1 MQTIFP
7 NAFGTAA
14 MDSYMESQESYQS
27 LFEDKAKY
35 DAIMNALA
43 GVIYREMREPV
54 KKKQSIRCPERI
66 KMKELNLKE
75 KIQNLISEH
84 QKNGCPEGEFGYRD
98 LTPESDT
105 KNSEEYIRALH
116 WAIKNKEVKNI
127 ALSGPYGSGKSSV
140 IKTYLEKYPK
150 TKYLSISLAAF
161 STPTKS
167 VNGEDDKTSSLAD
180 DWTLDDVDE
189 NVIEEGILKQL
200 FYRVDVGKIPQ
211 SRYRKIKKLSY
222 WKMFFSLLMLTVVAS
237 VVYFEIN
244 PNVLE
249 DFKNTVINNGAFFH
263 LNQWSSYA
271 VFIVTIFVVLLL
283 ITTVLKYVMSNFR
296 IANINLGDKA
306 SISKKEEKE
315 SIFDKSL
322 DEIVYFFESTTY
334 DTVFIEDLDRFDQP
348 NIFIKLRELNTVIN
362 NYDNIKRKVVFI
374 YAIKDDMFKDE
385 ERTKFFDFI
394 VPVIPYINA
403 TNSGE
408 ILRGLLKFEKGADGV
423 YKSKNY
429 DISDRYIWKISPFV
443 QDMRVLTNICNEFLV
458 YKRTL
463 KTTKLKDEEMFS
475 MITFKNLYPKEFAEL
490 QAERGIV
497 KQAFQEKEKFVIN
510 EKQKLEEQIVPKRE
524 ILENVHSDILFSLQE
539 IKHAF
544 LGFLSYD
551 NGTYYPLKNLQIN
564 NRSQYSYGEILKE
577 DFDLTKFDNIN
588 QLIIGY
594 DVSNGY
600 YEQSHTVSNVKQKM
614 ASEGSKYLKRMNDLK
629 FSEKSKKQELISE
642 IQNLEEKIAKIDGY
656 SLKELIDEFG
666 EDFLP
671 EGISKY
677 GILKFLLINGYI
689 NEGYVD
695 YINYF
700 HPNSITKDENDYL
713 RSIRMRNKA
722 KNFAFEIKNLQQV
735 SDRIYDAEYRQTET
749 LNYILTDFML
759 IQCSE
764 KTNKKYYFDGFELD
778 KGMEHYQFTKEYIE
792 RDQNVNDFV
801 SELCK
806 YYRHM
811 WKNIAEDVSLLD
823 ETKYKYLSLILNN
836 ATMDQIVILD
846 EVEHSDCI
854 KNFIVEDEKS
864 LAYLNGVSADVLI
877 ELISRQSIIFREIN
891 NVGADAKVLNYI
903 YQNDMYELNNSMI
916 SSVIKFYHPNLA
928 DGIGNAHYT
937 TILNADVNVLNNRI
951 WNDFEDYINRF
962 VLGIDENVSEDI
974 NAVEDIIERLAN
986 TNIELAIAVLDKE
999 KVSWDDLDECCENNV
1014 EKDKKKEIWNYLLDN
1029 RRISYT
1035 WKNFESYYNEFG
1047 ITIELSGWFNQNCG
1061 DIVKSEKTDKINNEC
1076 IKNIIINSEITV
1088 QTAEQVADN
1097 YKCDEEIE
1105 FDVSKLPEDKIN
1117 LLIRKHYIRYS
1128 VSKTEKIRN
1137 HARDSFGAYCKEY
1150 IDDFVND
1157 LPSISLTESEIVML
1171 LNDTTIDKKYKPEI
1185 LKKISASSMTEKL
1198 AKTIANNQFN
1208 ADKVYVEC
1216 AWKILDNAGR
1226 HMLLVHHLQV
1236 YSIAEISRLL
1246 TELGGEWSKLS
1257 DNKSRHKEENSIDVN
1272 GHNEKL
1278 LSQLQRKGFITSHP
1292 VKKVREKSFFE
1303 VWVKQQ

>member
-1 MQTIFP
+1 MI
-7 NAFGTAA
+7 NWN
-14 MDSYMESQESYQS
+14 
-27 LFEDKAKY
+27 L
-35 DAIMNALA
+35 
-43 GVIYREMREPV
+43 
-54 KKKQSIRCPERI
+54 
-66 KMKELNLKE
+66 MK
-75 KIQNLISEH
+75 KIQNLISG
-84 QKNGCPEGEFGYRD
+84 QKKGDGLDGESGYRD

-116 WAIKNKEVKNI
+116 WAIKNKDVKNI

-140 IKTYLEKYPK
+140 IKTYLKKYPK

-167 VNGEDDKTSSLAD
+167 VNGEDDKTTLLAD

-222 WKMFFSLLMLTVVAS
+222 WKMFFTILMLTVVAS
-237 VVYFEIN
+237 AVYLEIN

-263 LNQWSSYA
+263 LNQWLSYA
-271 VFIVTIFVVLLL
+271 VFTVTIFGVLLL

-334 DTVFIEDLDRFDQP
+334 DTVFIEDLDRFNQP

-408 ILRGLLKFEKGADGV
+408 ILRGFLKFEKGEDGV

-497 KQAFQEKEKFVIN
+497 KQVFQEKEKFVIN
-510 EKQKLEEQIVPKRE
+510 EKKKLEEQIVPKRE
-524 ILENVHSDILFSLQE
+524 ILENVHNDILFSLQE

-551 NGTYYPLKNLQIN
+551 NGTYYSLKNLQIN
-564 NRSQYSYGEILKE
+564 NNSQYSYEEILKE
-577 DFDLTKFDNIN
+577 DFDLTKLQNIS
-588 QLIIGY
+588 QLIIVY
-594 DVSNGY
+594 DKYNEY
-600 YEQSHTVSNVKQKM
+600 YERTHTVSDIAKKM
-614 ASEGSKYLKRMNDLK
+614 ESQGNQYLKRMNDLQ
-629 FSEKSKKQELISE
+629 FSEKSKKQKLISE

-656 SLKELIDEFG
+656 SLKELIAEFG

-671 EGISKY
+671 VGISKY
-677 GILKFLLINGYI
+677 GILKFLLIN
-689 NEGYVD
+689 GYVD

-811 WKNIAEDVSLLD
+811 WKNIAEDVSLLE

-916 SSVIKFYHPNLA
+916 SSVIKFYHPDLA
-928 DGIGNAHYT
+928 DVLGNAHYT
-937 TILNADVNVLNNRI
+937 TILNADVNFLNNRI
-951 WNDFEDYINRF
+951 WNDFEDYINHF
-962 VLGIDENVSEDI
+962 VLGREENVSEDI

-986 TNIELAIAVLDKE
+986 TNIELAISVLDKE
-999 KVSWDDLDECCENNV
+999 KVSWDELDECCKNNV
-1014 EKDKKKEIWNYLLDN
+1014 EKDKKKEIWNYLFDN
-1029 RRISYT
+1029 RRISCT
-1035 WKNFESYYNEFG
+1035 WKNFESYYIEFG
-1047 ITIELSGWFNQNCG
+1047 ITIELSDWFNENCS
-1061 DIVKSEKTDKINNEC
+1061 DVVKSEKTDKIDNEC
-1076 IKNIIINSEITV
+1076 IKNIIINPEITV
-1088 QTAEQVADN
+1088 QAVEQIVDN
-1097 YKCDEEIE
+1097 YNCDEEIE
-1105 FDVSKLPEDKIN
+1105 FNVSKLPEDKIYV
-1117 LLIRKHYIRYS
+1117 LIRKHYIRYS
-1128 VSKTEKIRN
+1128 LSNTEKIKSN
-1137 HARDSFGAYCKEY
+1137 AIDGFGIYCREY
-1150 IDDFVND
+1150 IDQFIND
-1157 LPSISLTESEIVML
+1157 LPSVSLNESEVVML
-1171 LNDTTIDKKYKPEI
+1171 LNDTTIDKHFKPEI
-1185 LKKISASSMTEKL
+1185 LKKISAGIMTKKL
-1198 AKTIANNQFN
+1198 AQTIASNQFDV
-1208 ADKVYVEC
+1208 DKVYVER
-1216 AWKILDNAGR
+1216 AWKFLDNTER
-1226 HMLLVHHLQV
+1226 HMLLVYHLQV
-1236 YSIAEISRLL
+1236 YSVAEISRLL
-1246 TELGGEWSKLS
+1246 MELGGEWSKLS
-1257 DNKSRHKEENSIDVN
+1257 DNKSRHKEEISIDVN
-1272 GHNEKL
+1272 GHNERL
-1278 LSQLQRKGFITSHP
+1278 LLQLQKKGFITSYQEKNDR
-1292 VKKVREKSFFE
+1292 KKRCFE

>member
-1 MQTIFP
+1 
-7 NAFGTAA
+7 
-14 MDSYMESQESYQS
+14 
-27 LFEDKAKY
+27 
-35 DAIMNALA
+35 
-43 GVIYREMREPV
+43 
-54 KKKQSIRCPERI
+54 
-66 KMKELNLKE
+66 MKELNLKE
-75 KIQNLISEH
+75 KIQNLISGH

-222 WKMFFSLLMLTVVAS
+222 WKIFFSLLLLTVVALA
-237 VVYFEIN
+237 VYLEIN
-244 PNVLE
+244 PNVFE
-249 DFKNTVINNGAFFH
+249 VFKNTVINNGEIFH

-271 VFIVTIFVVLLL
+271 VFTVTIFGLLLL
-283 ITTVLKYVMSNFR
+283 ITTVIKYVMSNFR

-334 DTVFIEDLDRFDQP
+334 DTVFIEDLDRFNQP

-539 IKHAF
+539 IKYAF

-577 DFDLTKFDNIN
+577 DFDLTKFDDIN

-1171 LNDTTIDKKYKPEI
+1171 LNDTTIDKKYKPGI

-1257 DNKSRHKEENSIDVN
+1257 DNKSRHKEEISIDVN

-1292 VKKVREKSFFE
+1292 VKKVRENSFFE

>member
-1 MQTIFP
+1 MI
-7 NAFGTAA
+7 NW
-14 MDSYMESQESYQS
+14 
-27 LFEDKAKY
+27 
-35 DAIMNALA
+35 
-43 GVIYREMREPV
+43 
-54 KKKQSIRCPERI
+54 
-66 KMKELNLKE
+66 NLRK
-75 KIQNLISEH
+75 KIQNLISR
-84 QKNGCPEGEFGYRD
+84 QKKGDGLDGESGYRD

-116 WAIKNKEVKNI
+116 WAIKNKDVKNI
-127 ALSGPYGSGKSSV
+127 ALSSPYGSGKSSV
-140 IKTYLEKYPK
+140 IKTYLKKYPK

-167 VNGEDDKTSSLAD
+167 VNGEDDKTTLLAD

-222 WKMFFSLLMLTVVAS
+222 WKMFFTLLMLTVVAS
-237 VVYFEIN
+237 AVYLEIN

-263 LNQWSSYA
+263 LSQWSSYA
-271 VFIVTIFVVLLL
+271 VFTVTIFGVLLL

-334 DTVFIEDLDRFDQP
+334 DTVFIEDLDRFNQP

-408 ILRGLLKFEKGADGV
+408 ILRGLLKFEKGEDGV

-497 KQAFQEKEKFVIN
+497 KQTFQEKEKFVIN
-510 EKQKLEEQIVPKRE
+510 EKRKLEKQIVAKRE

-594 DVSNGY
+594 DVSNGCY

-749 LNYILTDFML
+749 LNYLLTDFML
-759 IQCSE
+759 IQCSD

-778 KGMEHYQFTKEYIE
+778 KGMNHYQFAKEYIN
-792 RDQNVNDFV
+792 RGQNVNDFI

-823 ETKYKYLSLILNN
+823 ETKYNYLSLILNN
-836 ATMDQIVILD
+836 TTMNQIVVLD
-846 EVEHSDCI
+846 EVDRSKCI

-864 LAYLNGVSADVLI
+864 LACLNGVSSDVLI
-877 ELISRQSIIFREIN
+877 ELISRQSIVFRKIS
-891 NVGADAKVLNYI
+891 NVGANAEVLNYI

-916 SSVIKFYHPNLA
+916 SSMIKFYHPDLA
-928 DGIGNAHYT
+928 DGLGNAHYT
-937 TILNADVNVLNNRI
+937 TILNADINVLNNRI
-951 WNDFEDYINRF
+951 WNDFEAYINHF
-962 VLGIDENVSEDI
+962 VLGIDENVSENI

-986 TNIELAIAVLDKE
+986 ANIELAISVLDKE
-999 KVSWDDLDECCENNV
+999 KVSWDELDECCKNNV
-1014 EKDKKKEIWNYLLDN
+1014 EKDKKKEIWNYLFDN
-1029 RRISYT
+1029 RRISST
-1035 WKNFESYYNEFG
+1035 WKNFEYYYIEFG
-1047 ITIELSGWFNQNCG
+1047 ITIELLGWFNENCS
-1061 DIVKSEKTDKINNEC
+1061 DIVKSEKTDKIDNEC
-1076 IKNIIINSEITV
+1076 IKNIIINPEIKV
-1088 QTAEQVADN
+1088 QAVEQIVDN
-1097 YKCDEEIE
+1097 YNCDEEIE
-1105 FDVSKLPEDKIN
+1105 FDVPKLPKDKID
-1117 LLIRKHYIRYS
+1117 LLVRKHYIRYS
-1128 VSKTEKIRN
+1128 LSNTEKFKNNAI
-1137 HARDSFGAYCKEY
+1137 DSFCVYCREY
-1150 IDDFVND
+1150 IDKFVND
-1157 LPSISLTESEIVML
+1157 LPSVSLNESEVVML
-1171 LNDTTIDKKYKPEI
+1171 LNDTTIDKHFKPEI
-1185 LKKISASSMTEKL
+1185 LKKISAGIMTKKL
-1198 AKTIANNQFN
+1198 AQTIASNQFDV
-1208 ADKVYVEC
+1208 DKVYVES
-1216 AWKILDNAGR
+1216 AWKFLDNTER
-1226 HMLLVHHLQV
+1226 HMLLVYYLQV
-1236 YSIAEISRLL
+1236 YSVAEISRLL

-1257 DNKSRHKEENSIDVN
+1257 DNKSRHKEEISIDVN
-1272 GHNEKL
+1272 GHNERL
-1278 LSQLQRKGFITSHP
+1278 LLQLQKKGFITSYQEKNDR
-1292 VKKVREKSFFE
+1292 KKRCFE

>member
-1 MQTIFP
+1 
-7 NAFGTAA
+7 
-14 MDSYMESQESYQS
+14 
-27 LFEDKAKY
+27 
-35 DAIMNALA
+35 
-43 GVIYREMREPV
+43 
-54 KKKQSIRCPERI
+54 
-66 KMKELNLKE
+66 MKELNLKE
-75 KIQNLISEH
+75 KIQNLISGQ
-84 QKNGCPEGEFGYRD
+84 QKNGCPEGKFGYRD

-127 ALSGPYGSGKSSV
+127 ALSGPYGAGKSSV

-161 STPTKS
+161 STPMKS
-167 VNGEDDKTSSLAD
+167 VNGEGEDDKSSSLAN

-222 WKMFFSLLMLTVVAS
+222 WKMFFTLLMLTVVAS
-237 VVYFEIN
+237 AVYLEIN

-271 VFIVTIFVVLLL
+271 VFTVTIFGLLLL

-334 DTVFIEDLDRFDQP
+334 DTVFIEDLDRFNQP

-408 ILRGLLKFEKGADGV
+408 ILRGLLKFEKGEDGT
-423 YKSKNY
+423 YKSMNY

-497 KQAFQEKEKFVIN
+497 KQAFQEKGTYVNAEK
-510 EKQKLEEQIVPKRE
+510 EKLEELIVPKRK
-524 ILENVHSDILFSLQE
+524 ILENVHNDILFGLRE

-551 NGTYYPLKNLQIN
+551 NGTYYPIKNLQIN
-564 NRSQYSYGEILKE
+564 NGSKYSYGEILKG
-577 DFDLTKFDNIN
+577 DFDLTKFENIN

-594 DVSNGY
+594 YESNGY
-600 YEQSHTVSNVKQKM
+600 YEQSHTVSNIKQKM
-614 ASEGSKYLKRMNDLK
+614 ASEGSKYLKRMNDLQ
-629 FSEKSKKQELISE
+629 FSEGPKKQELILE
-642 IQNLEEKIAKIDGY
+642 IQNLEVTIAKIDGY
-656 SLKELIDEFG
+656 SLKELIAEFG

-671 EGISKY
+671 EGISEY
-677 GILKFLLINGYI
+677 GFLKFLLINGYI
-689 NEGYVD
+689 NESYAD

-713 RSIRMRNKA
+713 RSIRMRNRA

-778 KGMEHYQFTKEYIE
+778 KGVEHYQFTKEYIE
-792 RDQNVNDFV
+792 RGQNVNEFV

-811 WKNIAEDVSLLD
+811 WKNIAQDVSLLD

-836 ATMDQIVILD
+836 ATMDQIVIMD
-846 EVEHSDCI
+846 EVDRSNCI

-864 LAYLNGVSADVLI
+864 LACLNGVSADVLI
-877 ELISRQSIIFREIN
+877 EVISRQAIVFRKIN

-903 YQNDMYELNNSMI
+903 YQNDMYELNNSMV
-916 SSVIKFYHPNLA
+916 SSVINFYHSDLA
-928 DGIGNAHYT
+928 DGLKNAHYT
-937 TILNADVNVLNNRI
+937 TILNAEINVLNKRI
-951 WNDFEDYINRF
+951 WDNFEDYINHF
-962 VLGIDENVSEDI
+962 VLGIDENNSEEI
-974 NAVEDIIERLAN
+974 SAVEDIIERLAN
-986 TNIELAIAVLDKE
+986 TNIELVIAVLDKE
-999 KVSWDDLDECCENNV
+999 KVNWDNLDECCENNV
-1014 EKDKKKEIWNYLLDN
+1014 EKEKRKEIWNYLLEN
-1029 RRISYT
+1029 SRISST

-1047 ITIELSGWFNQNCG
+1047 ITTELSVWVNENCS
-1061 DIVKSEKTDKINNEC
+1061 DIVKSEKTDKIDNDC
-1076 IKNIIINSEITV
+1076 IKNIITNSEITV
-1088 QTAEQVADN
+1088 QTVEQIADN

-1105 FDVSKLPEDKIN
+1105 FDVSKLPVDKIN
-1117 LLIRKHYIRYS
+1117 LLIRKHYIRYT
-1128 VSKTEKIRN
+1128 VSKIEKIRSL
-1137 HARDSFGAYCKEY
+1137 AKDSFGVYCKEY

-1157 LPSISLTESEIVML
+1157 LPSIPLNEREIVML
-1171 LNDTTIDKKYKPEI
+1171 LNDTTIDKKYKRGI
-1185 LKKISASSMTEKL
+1185 LEKISASSMTENL

-1208 ADKVYVEC
+1208 VDKAYVEY
-1216 AWKILDNAGR
+1216 AWKNLDNAGR
-1226 HMLLVHHLQV
+1226 HMLLVNHLQV

-1246 TELGGEWSKLS
+1246 TDLGGEWSKLS
-1257 DNKSRHKEENSIDVN
+1257 DNKSRHKEEISIDVN

-1278 LSQLQRKGFITSHP
+1278 LSQLQRKGFITSYP
-1292 VKKVREKSFFE
+1292 EKKDREKSFFE

>member
-1 MQTIFP
+1 M
-7 NAFGTAA
+7 
-14 MDSYMESQESYQS
+14 
-27 LFEDKAKY
+27 
-35 DAIMNALA
+35 
-43 GVIYREMREPV
+43 
-54 KKKQSIRCPERI
+54 
-66 KMKELNLKE
+66 NLKE

-334 DTVFIEDLDRFDQP
+334 DTVFIEDLDRFNQP

-1257 DNKSRHKEENSIDVN
+1257 DNKSRHKEEISIDVN

>member
-1 MQTIFP
+1 
-7 NAFGTAA
+7 
-14 MDSYMESQESYQS
+14 
-27 LFEDKAKY
+27 
-35 DAIMNALA
+35 
-43 GVIYREMREPV
+43 
-54 KKKQSIRCPERI
+54 
-66 KMKELNLKE
+66 MKELNLKE

-167 VNGEDDKTSSLAD
+167 VNGEDNKTSSLAD

-334 DTVFIEDLDRFDQP
+334 DTVFIEDLDRFNQP

-1257 DNKSRHKEENSIDVN
+1257 DNKSRHKEEISIDVN

>member
-1 MQTIFP
+1 
-7 NAFGTAA
+7 
-14 MDSYMESQESYQS
+14 
-27 LFEDKAKY
+27 
-35 DAIMNALA
+35 
-43 GVIYREMREPV
+43 
-54 KKKQSIRCPERI
+54 
-66 KMKELNLKE
+66 MKELNLKE
-75 KIQNLISEH
+75 KIQNLISGH

-167 VNGEDDKTSSLAD
+167 VNGEDDKTYSLAD

-334 DTVFIEDLDRFDQP
+334 DTVFIEDLDRFNQP

-629 FSEKSKKQELISE
+629 FSEKSKKQALISE

-722 KNFAFEIKNLQQV
+722 KNYAFEIKNLQQV

-792 RDQNVNDFV
+792 RDQNVNEFV

-928 DGIGNAHYT
+928 DRIGNAHYT

-1171 LNDTTIDKKYKPEI
+1171 LNDTTIDKKYKPGI

-1257 DNKSRHKEENSIDVN
+1257 DNKSRHKEEISIDVN

>member
-334 DTVFIEDLDRFDQP
+334 DTVFIEDLDRFNQP

-1257 DNKSRHKEENSIDVN
+1257 DNKSRHKEEISIDVN

>member
-1 MQTIFP
+1 
-7 NAFGTAA
+7 
-14 MDSYMESQESYQS
+14 
-27 LFEDKAKY
+27 
-35 DAIMNALA
+35 
-43 GVIYREMREPV
+43 
-54 KKKQSIRCPERI
+54 
-66 KMKELNLKE
+66 
-75 KIQNLISEH
+75 
-84 QKNGCPEGEFGYRD
+84 
-98 LTPESDT
+98 
-105 KNSEEYIRALH
+105 
-116 WAIKNKEVKNI
+116 
-127 ALSGPYGSGKSSV
+127 
-140 IKTYLEKYPK
+140 
-150 TKYLSISLAAF
+150 
-161 STPTKS
+161 
-167 VNGEDDKTSSLAD
+167 
-180 DWTLDDVDE
+180 
-189 NVIEEGILKQL
+189 
-200 FYRVDVGKIPQ
+200 
-211 SRYRKIKKLSY
+211 
-222 WKMFFSLLMLTVVAS
+222 
-237 VVYFEIN
+237 
-244 PNVLE
+244 
-249 DFKNTVINNGAFFH
+249 
-263 LNQWSSYA
+263 
-271 VFIVTIFVVLLL
+271 
-283 ITTVLKYVMSNFR
+283 
-296 IANINLGDKA
+296 
-306 SISKKEEKE
+306 
-315 SIFDKSL
+315 
-322 DEIVYFFESTTY
+322 
-334 DTVFIEDLDRFDQP
+334 
-348 NIFIKLRELNTVIN
+348 
-362 NYDNIKRKVVFI
+362 
-374 YAIKDDMFKDE
+374 
-385 ERTKFFDFI
+385 
-394 VPVIPYINA
+394 
-403 TNSGE
+403 
-408 ILRGLLKFEKGADGV
+408 
-423 YKSKNY
+423 
-429 DISDRYIWKISPFV
+429 
-443 QDMRVLTNICNEFLV
+443 
-458 YKRTL
+458 
-463 KTTKLKDEEMFS
+463 
-475 MITFKNLYPKEFAEL
+475 
-490 QAERGIV
+490 
-497 KQAFQEKEKFVIN
+497 
-510 EKQKLEEQIVPKRE
+510 
-524 ILENVHSDILFSLQE
+524 
-539 IKHAF
+539 
-544 LGFLSYD
+544 
-551 NGTYYPLKNLQIN
+551 
-564 NRSQYSYGEILKE
+564 
-577 DFDLTKFDNIN
+577 
-588 QLIIGY
+588 
-594 DVSNGY
+594 
-600 YEQSHTVSNVKQKM
+600 M

-1171 LNDTTIDKKYKPEI
+1171 LNDTTINKKYKPGI

-1257 DNKSRHKEENSIDVN
+1257 DNKSRHKEEISIDVN
-1272 GHNEKL
+1272 GHNKKL

-1292 VKKVREKSFFE
+1292 VKKVRENSFFE

>member
-1 MQTIFP
+1 
-7 NAFGTAA
+7 
-14 MDSYMESQESYQS
+14 
-27 LFEDKAKY
+27 
-35 DAIMNALA
+35 
-43 GVIYREMREPV
+43 
-54 KKKQSIRCPERI
+54 
-66 KMKELNLKE
+66 MKELNLKE
-75 KIQNLISEH
+75 KIQNLISGH

-222 WKMFFSLLMLTVVAS
+222 WKIFFSLLLLTVVALA
-237 VVYFEIN
+237 VYLEIN
-244 PNVLE
+244 PNVFE
-249 DFKNTVINNGAFFH
+249 VFKNTVINNGEIFH
-263 LNQWSSYA
+263 LNHWSSYA
-271 VFIVTIFVVLLL
+271 VFTVTIFGLLLL
-283 ITTVLKYVMSNFR
+283 ITTVIKYVMSNFR

-334 DTVFIEDLDRFDQP
+334 DTVFIEDLDRFNQP

-577 DFDLTKFDNIN
+577 DFDLTKFDDIN

-629 FSEKSKKQELISE
+629 FSEKSKKQAFYDIFYCIYVLRNILI
-642 IQNLEEKIAKIDGY
+642 Y
-656 SLKELIDEFG
+656 SQYKT
-666 EDFLP
+666 
-671 EGISKY
+671 
-677 GILKFLLINGYI
+677 IN
-689 NEGYVD
+689 
-695 YINYF
+695 
-700 HPNSITKDENDYL
+700 
-713 RSIRMRNKA
+713 
-722 KNFAFEIKNLQQV
+722 
-735 SDRIYDAEYRQTET
+735 
-749 LNYILTDFML
+749 
-759 IQCSE
+759 
-764 KTNKKYYFDGFELD
+764 
-778 KGMEHYQFTKEYIE
+778 
-792 RDQNVNDFV
+792 
-801 SELCK
+801 
-806 YYRHM
+806 
-811 WKNIAEDVSLLD
+811 
-823 ETKYKYLSLILNN
+823 
-836 ATMDQIVILD
+836 
-846 EVEHSDCI
+846 
-854 KNFIVEDEKS
+854 
-864 LAYLNGVSADVLI
+864 
-877 ELISRQSIIFREIN
+877 IIFKI
-891 NVGADAKVLNYI
+891 I
-903 YQNDMYELNNSMI
+903 
-916 SSVIKFYHPNLA
+916 PNP
-928 DGIGNAHYT
+928 
-937 TILNADVNVLNNRI
+937 
-951 WNDFEDYINRF
+951 
-962 VLGIDENVSEDI
+962 
-974 NAVEDIIERLAN
+974 II
-986 TNIELAIAVLDKE
+986 
-999 KVSWDDLDECCENNV
+999 
-1014 EKDKKKEIWNYLLDN
+1014 
-1029 RRISYT
+1029 
-1035 WKNFESYYNEFG
+1035 
-1047 ITIELSGWFNQNCG
+1047 
-1061 DIVKSEKTDKINNEC
+1061 
-1076 IKNIIINSEITV
+1076 
-1088 QTAEQVADN
+1088 
-1097 YKCDEEIE
+1097 
-1105 FDVSKLPEDKIN
+1105 
-1117 LLIRKHYIRYS
+1117 
-1128 VSKTEKIRN
+1128 
-1137 HARDSFGAYCKEY
+1137 
-1150 IDDFVND
+1150 
-1157 LPSISLTESEIVML
+1157 
-1171 LNDTTIDKKYKPEI
+1171 
-1185 LKKISASSMTEKL
+1185 
-1198 AKTIANNQFN
+1198 
-1208 ADKVYVEC
+1208 
-1216 AWKILDNAGR
+1216 
-1226 HMLLVHHLQV
+1226 
-1236 YSIAEISRLL
+1236 
-1246 TELGGEWSKLS
+1246 
-1257 DNKSRHKEENSIDVN
+1257 
-1272 GHNEKL
+1272 
-1278 LSQLQRKGFITSHP
+1278 
-1292 VKKVREKSFFE
+1292 
-1303 VWVKQQ
+1303 

>member
-43 GVIYREMREPV
+43 GVIYREMRELV

-334 DTVFIEDLDRFDQP
+334 DTVFIEDLDRFNQP

-1257 DNKSRHKEENSIDVN
+1257 DNKSRHKEEISIDVN

>member
-1 MQTIFP
+1 
-7 NAFGTAA
+7 
-14 MDSYMESQESYQS
+14 
-27 LFEDKAKY
+27 
-35 DAIMNALA
+35 
-43 GVIYREMREPV
+43 
-54 KKKQSIRCPERI
+54 
-66 KMKELNLKE
+66 MKELNLKE
-75 KIQNLISEH
+75 KIQNLISGH

-116 WAIKNKEVKNI
+116 WAIKNKDVKNI

-140 IKTYLEKYPK
+140 IKTYLKKYPK

-167 VNGEDDKTSSLAD
+167 VNGEDDKTTLLAD

-200 FYRVDVGKIPQ
+200 FYRVDVEKIPQ

-222 WKMFFSLLMLTVVAS
+222 WKMFFTLLMLTVVAS
-237 VVYFEIN
+237 AVYLEIN

-263 LNQWSSYA
+263 LNQWASYA
-271 VFIVTIFVVLLL
+271 VFTVTIFGVLLL

-334 DTVFIEDLDRFDQP
+334 DTVFIEDLDRFNQP

-394 VPVIPYINA
+394 VPVIPYISA

-408 ILRGLLKFEKGADGV
+408 ILRGLLKFEKGEDGV

-497 KQAFQEKEKFVIN
+497 KQVFQEKEKFVIN
-510 EKQKLEEQIVPKRE
+510 EKKKLEEQIVPKRE
-524 ILENVHSDILFSLQE
+524 ILENVHNDILFSLQE

-551 NGTYYPLKNLQIN
+551 NGTYYSLKNLQIN
-564 NRSQYSYGEILKE
+564 NNSQYSYEEILKE
-577 DFDLTKFDNIN
+577 DFDLTKLQNIS
-588 QLIIGY
+588 QLIIVY
-594 DVSNGY
+594 DKYNEY
-600 YEQSHTVSNVKQKM
+600 YERTHTVSDIAKKM
-614 ASEGSKYLKRMNDLK
+614 ESQGNQYLKRMNDLQ
-629 FSEKSKKQELISE
+629 FSEKSKKQKLISE

-656 SLKELIDEFG
+656 SLKELIAEFG

-811 WKNIAEDVSLLD
+811 WKNIAEDVSLLE

-916 SSVIKFYHPNLA
+916 SSVIKFYHPDLA
-928 DGIGNAHYT
+928 DGLGNAHYT
-937 TILNADVNVLNNRI
+937 TILNADVNFLNNRI
-951 WNDFEDYINRF
+951 WNDFEDYINHF
-962 VLGIDENVSEDI
+962 VLGRDENVSEDI

-986 TNIELAIAVLDKE
+986 TNIELAISVLDKE
-999 KVSWDDLDECCENNV
+999 KVSWDELDECCKNNV
-1014 EKDKKKEIWNYLLDN
+1014 EKDKKKEIWNYLFDN
-1029 RRISYT
+1029 RRISCT
-1035 WKNFESYYNEFG
+1035 WKNFESYYIEFG
-1047 ITIELSGWFNQNCG
+1047 ITIELSDWFNENCS
-1061 DIVKSEKTDKINNEC
+1061 DVVKSEKTDKIDNEC
-1076 IKNIIINSEITV
+1076 IKNIIINPEITV
-1088 QTAEQVADN
+1088 QAVGQIVDN
-1097 YKCDEEIE
+1097 YNCDEEIE
-1105 FDVSKLPEDKIN
+1105 FNVSKLPEDKIYV
-1117 LLIRKHYIRYS
+1117 LIRKHYIRYS
-1128 VSKTEKIRN
+1128 LSNTEKIKSN
-1137 HARDSFGAYCKEY
+1137 AIDGFGIYCREY
-1150 IDDFVND
+1150 IDQFIND
-1157 LPSISLTESEIVML
+1157 LPSVSLNESEVVML
-1171 LNDTTIDKKYKPEI
+1171 LNDTTIDKHFKPKI
-1185 LKKISASSMTEKL
+1185 LKKISAGIITKKL
-1198 AKTIANNQFN
+1198 AQTIASNQFDV
-1208 ADKVYVEC
+1208 DKVYVER
-1216 AWKILDNAGR
+1216 AWKFLDNTER
-1226 HMLLVHHLQV
+1226 HMLLVYHLQV
-1236 YSIAEISRLL
+1236 YSVAEISRLL
-1246 TELGGEWSKLS
+1246 MELGGEWSKLS
-1257 DNKSRHKEENSIDVN
+1257 DNKSRHKEEISIDVN
-1272 GHNEKL
+1272 GHNERL
-1278 LSQLQRKGFITSHP
+1278 LLQLQKKGFITSYQEKNDR
-1292 VKKVREKSFFE
+1292 KKSCFE

>member
-334 DTVFIEDLDRFDQP
+334 DTVFIEDLDRFNQP

-916 SSVIKFYHPNLA
+916 SSVIKFYYPNLA

-1257 DNKSRHKEENSIDVN
+1257 DNKSRHKEEISIDVN

>member
-1 MQTIFP
+1 
-7 NAFGTAA
+7 
-14 MDSYMESQESYQS
+14 
-27 LFEDKAKY
+27 
-35 DAIMNALA
+35 
-43 GVIYREMREPV
+43 
-54 KKKQSIRCPERI
+54 
-66 KMKELNLKE
+66 MKELNLKE
-75 KIQNLISEH
+75 KIQNLISGH

-167 VNGEDDKTSSLAD
+167 VNGEDDKTSPLAD

-249 DFKNTVINNGAFFH
+249 GFKNTVINNGAFFQ
-263 LNQWSSYA
+263 LNRWSSYA
-271 VFIVTIFVVLLL
+271 VFTVTIFGLLLL
-283 ITTVLKYVMSNFR
+283 ITTALKYVMSNFR
-296 IANINLGDKA
+296 IQNINLGDKA

-334 DTVFIEDLDRFDQP
+334 DTVFIEDLDRFNQP

-408 ILRGLLKFEKGADGV
+408 ILRGLLKFEKGEDGV
-423 YKSKNY
+423 YKSKNF

-497 KQAFQEKEKFVIN
+497 KQAFQEKGTYVNAEK
-510 EKQKLEEQIVPKRE
+510 EKLEELIVPKRK
-524 ILENVHSDILFSLQE
+524 ILENVHNDILFGLRE

-551 NGTYYPLKNLQIN
+551 NGTYYPIKNLQIN
-564 NRSQYSYGEILKE
+564 NGSKYSYGEILKE
-577 DFDLTKFDNIN
+577 DFDLTKFENMK
-588 QLIIGY
+588 QVTIGY
-594 DVSNGY
+594 DISHDY
-600 YEQSHTVSNVKQKM
+600 YEKSYTVNNITQKM
-614 ASEGSKYLKRMNDLK
+614 ASEGSKYLKRMNDLI
-629 FSEKSKKQELISE
+629 FSEESKKQELILE

-656 SLKELIDEFG
+656 SLKELIAEFG

-671 EGISKY
+671 KGISKY

-689 NEGYVD
+689 NEGYAD

-778 KGMEHYQFTKEYIE
+778 KGVEHYQFTKEYIE
-792 RDQNVNDFV
+792 RGQNVNEFV

-864 LAYLNGVSADVLI
+864 LACLNGVSADVLI

-891 NVGADAKVLNYI
+891 DVGADAKVLNYI

-916 SSVIKFYHPNLA
+916 SSVIKFYHPDLA
-928 DGIGNAHYT
+928 DGLGNAHYT
-937 TILNADVNVLNNRI
+937 TILNADINVLNNRI
-951 WNDFEDYINRF
+951 CDDFEDYINHF

-986 TNIELAIAVLDKE
+986 TNIKLVIGVLDKE
-999 KVSWDDLDECCENNV
+999 KVRWDKLDECCENNV
-1014 EKDKKKEIWNYLLDN
+1014 EKDKKKEIWNYLLEN
-1029 RRISYT
+1029 SRISST
-1035 WKNFESYYNEFG
+1035 WKNFEAYYIEFG
-1047 ITIELSGWFNQNCG
+1047 ITTELSSWFNENCS
-1061 DIVKSEKTDKINNEC
+1061 DIVKSEKTDKIDNDC
-1076 IKNIIINSEITV
+1076 IKNIITNSEITV
-1088 QTAEQVADN
+1088 QTVEQIADN

-1171 LNDTTIDKKYKPEI
+1171 LKDTTIDKKYKPGI

-1257 DNKSRHKEENSIDVN
+1257 DNKSRHKEEISIDVN

>member
-1 MQTIFP
+1 
-7 NAFGTAA
+7 
-14 MDSYMESQESYQS
+14 
-27 LFEDKAKY
+27 
-35 DAIMNALA
+35 
-43 GVIYREMREPV
+43 
-54 KKKQSIRCPERI
+54 
-66 KMKELNLKE
+66 MKELNLKE
-75 KIQNLISEH
+75 KIQNLISGH

-222 WKMFFSLLMLTVVAS
+222 WKIFFSLLLLTVVALA
-237 VVYFEIN
+237 VYLEIN
-244 PNVLE
+244 PNVFE
-249 DFKNTVINNGAFFH
+249 VFKNTVINNGEIFH

-271 VFIVTIFVVLLL
+271 VFTVTIFGLLLL
-283 ITTVLKYVMSNFR
+283 ITTVIKYVMSNFR

-334 DTVFIEDLDRFDQP
+334 DTVFIEDLDRFNQP

-577 DFDLTKFDNIN
+577 DFDLTKFDDIN

-749 LNYILTDFML
+749 LNYILMDFML

-891 NVGADAKVLNYI
+891 NVGTDAKVLNYI

-928 DGIGNAHYT
+928 DGIGNAHDT

-1171 LNDTTIDKKYKPEI
+1171 LNDTTINKKYKPGI

-1257 DNKSRHKEENSIDVN
+1257 DNKSRHKEEISIDVN

-1292 VKKVREKSFFE
+1292 VKKVRENSFFE

>member
-1 MQTIFP
+1 MI
-7 NAFGTAA
+7 NW
-14 MDSYMESQESYQS
+14 
-27 LFEDKAKY
+27 
-35 DAIMNALA
+35 
-43 GVIYREMREPV
+43 
-54 KKKQSIRCPERI
+54 
-66 KMKELNLKE
+66 NLRK
-75 KIQNLISEH
+75 KIQNLISG
-84 QKNGCPEGEFGYRD
+84 QKKGDGLDGESGYRD

-116 WAIKNKEVKNI
+116 WAIKNKDVKNI

-140 IKTYLEKYPK
+140 IKTYLKKYPK

-167 VNGEDDKTSSLAD
+167 VNGEDDKTTLLAD
-180 DWTLDDVDE
+180 DWTLDDIDE

-222 WKMFFSLLMLTVVAS
+222 WKMFFTLLMLTVVAS
-237 VVYFEIN
+237 AVYLEIN

-263 LNQWSSYA
+263 LNQWLSYA
-271 VFIVTIFVVLLL
+271 VFTVTIFGVLLL

-334 DTVFIEDLDRFDQP
+334 DTVFIEDLDRFNQP

-408 ILRGLLKFEKGADGV
+408 ILRGLLKFEKGEDGV

-497 KQAFQEKEKFVIN
+497 KQVFQEKEKFVIN
-510 EKQKLEEQIVPKRE
+510 EKKKLEEQIVPKRE
-524 ILENVHSDILFSLQE
+524 ILENVHNDILFSLQE

-551 NGTYYPLKNLQIN
+551 NGTYYSLKNLQIN
-564 NRSQYSYGEILKE
+564 NNSQYSYEEILKE
-577 DFDLTKFDNIN
+577 DFDLTKLQNIS
-588 QLIIGY
+588 QLIIVY
-594 DVSNGY
+594 DKYNEY
-600 YEQSHTVSNVKQKM
+600 YERTHTVSDIAKKM
-614 ASEGSKYLKRMNDLK
+614 ESQGNQYLKRMNDLQ
-629 FSEKSKKQELISE
+629 FSEKSKKQKLISE

-671 EGISKY
+671 GGISKY

-811 WKNIAEDVSLLD
+811 WKNIAEDVSLLE

-916 SSVIKFYHPNLA
+916 SSVIKFYHPDLA
-928 DGIGNAHYT
+928 DGLGNAHYT
-937 TILNADVNVLNNRI
+937 TILNADVNFLNNRI
-951 WNDFEDYINRF
+951 WNDFEDYINNF
-962 VLGIDENVSEDI
+962 VLGRDENVSEDI

-986 TNIELAIAVLDKE
+986 TNIELAISVLDKE
-999 KVSWDDLDECCENNV
+999 KVSWDELDECCKNNV
-1014 EKDKKKEIWNYLLDN
+1014 EKDKKKEIWNYLFDN
-1029 RRISYT
+1029 RRISCT
-1035 WKNFESYYNEFG
+1035 WKNFESYYIEFG
-1047 ITIELSGWFNQNCG
+1047 ITIELSGWFNENCS
-1061 DIVKSEKTDKINNEC
+1061 DVVKSEKTDKIDNEC
-1076 IKNIIINSEITV
+1076 IKNIIINPEITV
-1088 QTAEQVADN
+1088 QAVGQIVDN
-1097 YKCDEEIE
+1097 YNCDEEIE
-1105 FDVSKLPEDKIN
+1105 FNVPKLPKDKID
-1117 LLIRKHYIRYS
+1117 LLVRKHYIRYS
-1128 VSKTEKIRN
+1128 LSNTEKFKNNAI
-1137 HARDSFGAYCKEY
+1137 DSFCVYCREY
-1150 IDDFVND
+1150 IDKFVND
-1157 LPSISLTESEIVML
+1157 LPSVSLNESEVVML
-1171 LNDTTIDKKYKPEI
+1171 LNDTTIDKHFKPEI
-1185 LKKISASSMTEKL
+1185 LKKIFAGIMTKKL
-1198 AKTIANNQFN
+1198 AQTIASNQFDV
-1208 ADKVYVEC
+1208 DKVYVER
-1216 AWKILDNAGR
+1216 AWKFLDNTER
-1226 HMLLVHHLQV
+1226 HMLLVYHLQV
-1236 YSIAEISRLL
+1236 YSVAEISRLL
-1246 TELGGEWSKLS
+1246 MELGGEWSKLS
-1257 DNKSRHKEENSIDVN
+1257 DNKSRHKEEISIDVN
-1272 GHNEKL
+1272 GHNERL
-1278 LSQLQRKGFITSHP
+1278 LLQLQKKGFITSYQEKNDR
-1292 VKKVREKSFFE
+1292 KKRCFE

>member
-1 MQTIFP
+1 
-7 NAFGTAA
+7 
-14 MDSYMESQESYQS
+14 
-27 LFEDKAKY
+27 
-35 DAIMNALA
+35 
-43 GVIYREMREPV
+43 
-54 KKKQSIRCPERI
+54 
-66 KMKELNLKE
+66 MKELNLKE
-75 KIQNLISEH
+75 KIQNLISGH

-222 WKMFFSLLMLTVVAS
+222 WKIFFSLLLLTVVALA
-237 VVYFEIN
+237 VYLEIN
-244 PNVLE
+244 PNVFE
-249 DFKNTVINNGAFFH
+249 VFKNTVINNGEIFH

-271 VFIVTIFVVLLL
+271 VFTVTIFGLLLL
-283 ITTVLKYVMSNFR
+283 ITTVIKYVMSNFK

-334 DTVFIEDLDRFDQP
+334 DTVFIEDLDRFNQP

-577 DFDLTKFDNIN
+577 DFDLTKFDDIN

-749 LNYILTDFML
+749 LNYLLTDFML

-811 WKNIAEDVSLLD
+811 WKNIAEDVSLL

-1171 LNDTTIDKKYKPEI
+1171 LNDTTINKKYKPGI

-1257 DNKSRHKEENSIDVN
+1257 DNKSRHKEEISIDVN

-1292 VKKVREKSFFE
+1292 VKKVRENSFFE

>member
-1 MQTIFP
+1 
-7 NAFGTAA
+7 
-14 MDSYMESQESYQS
+14 
-27 LFEDKAKY
+27 
-35 DAIMNALA
+35 
-43 GVIYREMREPV
+43 
-54 KKKQSIRCPERI
+54 
-66 KMKELNLKE
+66 MKELNLKE
-75 KIQNLISEH
+75 KIQNLISGH

-222 WKMFFSLLMLTVVAS
+222 WKIFFSLLLLTVVALA
-237 VVYFEIN
+237 VYLEIN
-244 PNVLE
+244 PNVFE
-249 DFKNTVINNGAFFH
+249 VFKNTVINNGEIFH

-271 VFIVTIFVVLLL
+271 VFTVTIFELLLL
-283 ITTVLKYVMSNFR
+283 ITTVIKYVMSNFR

-334 DTVFIEDLDRFDQP
+334 DTVFIEDLDRFNQP
-348 NIFIKLRELNTVIN
+348 NVFIKLRELNTVIN

-577 DFDLTKFDNIN
+577 DFDLTKFDDIN

-1171 LNDTTIDKKYKPEI
+1171 LNDTTINKKYKPGI

-1257 DNKSRHKEENSIDVN
+1257 DNKSRHKEEISIDVN

-1292 VKKVREKSFFE
+1292 VKKVRENSFFE

>member
-1 MQTIFP
+1 MCVHF
-7 NAFGTAA
+7 F
-14 MDSYMESQESYQS
+14 
-27 LFEDKAKY
+27 
-35 DAIMNALA
+35 
-43 GVIYREMREPV
+43 
-54 KKKQSIRCPERI
+54 
-66 KMKELNLKE
+66 
-75 KIQNLISEH
+75 
-84 QKNGCPEGEFGYRD
+84 
-98 LTPESDT
+98 
-105 KNSEEYIRALH
+105 
-116 WAIKNKEVKNI
+116 NI
-127 ALSGPYGSGKSSV
+127 DP
-140 IKTYLEKYPK
+140 
-150 TKYLSISLAAF
+150 
-161 STPTKS
+161 
-167 VNGEDDKTSSLAD
+167 
-180 DWTLDDVDE
+180 
-189 NVIEEGILKQL
+189 
-200 FYRVDVGKIPQ
+200 
-211 SRYRKIKKLSY
+211 
-222 WKMFFSLLMLTVVAS
+222 
-237 VVYFEIN
+237 
-244 PNVLE
+244 
-249 DFKNTVINNGAFFH
+249 
-263 LNQWSSYA
+263 
-271 VFIVTIFVVLLL
+271 
-283 ITTVLKYVMSNFR
+283 
-296 IANINLGDKA
+296 
-306 SISKKEEKE
+306 
-315 SIFDKSL
+315 
-322 DEIVYFFESTTY
+322 
-334 DTVFIEDLDRFDQP
+334 
-348 NIFIKLRELNTVIN
+348 
-362 NYDNIKRKVVFI
+362 
-374 YAIKDDMFKDE
+374 
-385 ERTKFFDFI
+385 
-394 VPVIPYINA
+394 
-403 TNSGE
+403 
-408 ILRGLLKFEKGADGV
+408 
-423 YKSKNY
+423 
-429 DISDRYIWKISPFV
+429 
-443 QDMRVLTNICNEFLV
+443 
-458 YKRTL
+458 
-463 KTTKLKDEEMFS
+463 
-475 MITFKNLYPKEFAEL
+475 
-490 QAERGIV
+490 
-497 KQAFQEKEKFVIN
+497 
-510 EKQKLEEQIVPKRE
+510 
-524 ILENVHSDILFSLQE
+524 
-539 IKHAF
+539 
-544 LGFLSYD
+544 
-551 NGTYYPLKNLQIN
+551 
-564 NRSQYSYGEILKE
+564 
-577 DFDLTKFDNIN
+577 DFDLTKFDDIN

-864 LAYLNGVSADVLI
+864 LAYLNEVSADVLI

-1014 EKDKKKEIWNYLLDN
+1014 EKDKKKEIWNYLLNN

-1171 LNDTTIDKKYKPEI
+1171 LNDTTINKKYKPGI

-1257 DNKSRHKEENSIDVN
+1257 DNKSRHKEEISIDVN

-1292 VKKVREKSFFE
+1292 VKKVRENSFFE

>member
-1 MQTIFP
+1 
-7 NAFGTAA
+7 
-14 MDSYMESQESYQS
+14 
-27 LFEDKAKY
+27 
-35 DAIMNALA
+35 
-43 GVIYREMREPV
+43 
-54 KKKQSIRCPERI
+54 
-66 KMKELNLKE
+66 MKELNLKE
-75 KIQNLISEH
+75 KIQNLISGH

-222 WKMFFSLLMLTVVAS
+222 WKIFFSLLLLTVAALA
-237 VVYFEIN
+237 VYLEIN
-244 PNVLE
+244 PNVFE
-249 DFKNTVINNGAFFH
+249 VFKNTVINNGEIFH

-271 VFIVTIFVVLLL
+271 VFTVTIFGLLLL
-283 ITTVLKYVMSNFR
+283 ITTVIKYVMSNFR

-334 DTVFIEDLDRFDQP
+334 DTVFIEDLDRFNQP

-577 DFDLTKFDNIN
+577 DFDLTKFDDIN

-792 RDQNVNDFV
+792 RNQNVNDFV

-937 TILNADVNVLNNRI
+937 TILNADVKVLNNRI

-1171 LNDTTIDKKYKPEI
+1171 LNDTTIDKKYKPGI

-1257 DNKSRHKEENSIDVN
+1257 DNKSRHKEEISIDVN

-1292 VKKVREKSFFE
+1292 VKKVRENSFFE

>member
-334 DTVFIEDLDRFDQP
+334 DTVFIEDLDRFNQP

-1128 VSKTEKIRN
+1128 VSKTEKIRK

-1257 DNKSRHKEENSIDVN
+1257 DNKSRHKEEISIDVN

>member
-1 MQTIFP
+1 MI
-7 NAFGTAA
+7 NW
-14 MDSYMESQESYQS
+14 
-27 LFEDKAKY
+27 
-35 DAIMNALA
+35 
-43 GVIYREMREPV
+43 
-54 KKKQSIRCPERI
+54 
-66 KMKELNLKE
+66 NLSK
-75 KIQNLISEH
+75 KIQNLISG
-84 QKNGCPEGEFGYRD
+84 QKKGDGLDGEYGYRD

-116 WAIKNKEVKNI
+116 WAIKNKDVKNI

-140 IKTYLEKYPK
+140 IKTYLKKYPK

-161 STPTKS
+161 SMPTKS
-167 VNGEDDKTSSLAD
+167 VNGEDDKTTLLAD

-200 FYRVDVGKIPQ
+200 FYRVDVGEIPQ

-222 WKMFFSLLMLTVVAS
+222 WKMFFTLLMLTVVAS
-237 VVYFEIN
+237 AVYLEIN

-271 VFIVTIFVVLLL
+271 VFTVTIFGLLLL

-334 DTVFIEDLDRFDQP
+334 DTVFIEDLDRFNQP

-408 ILRGLLKFEKGADGV
+408 ILRRLLEFEKGEDGT

-497 KQAFQEKEKFVIN
+497 METFQEKEKFVTN
-510 EKQKLEEQIVPKRE
+510 EKQKLEELIVSKRE
-524 ILENVHSDILFSLQE
+524 ILKNVHNDILFGLRE
-539 IKHAF
+539 IKQAF

-551 NGTYYPLKNLQIN
+551 NGTYYPLKNFQIN
-564 NRSQYSYGEILKE
+564 NGTKYSYGEIIKE
-577 DFDLTKFDNIN
+577 DFDLTKFENMN
-588 QLIIGY
+588 QVTIGY
-594 DVSNGY
+594 DISNDY
-600 YEQSHTVSNVKQKM
+600 YEKSHTVSNIIQKM
-614 ASEGSKYLKRMNDLK
+614 ELEGNQYLKRMNDLQ
-629 FSEKSKKQELISE
+629 FSEKSRKQELISE
-642 IQNLEEKIAKIDGY
+642 IQNLEEKIAKIDGF
-656 SLKELIDEFG
+656 SLKELIAEFG

-713 RSIRMRNKA
+713 RSIRMRNKV

-749 LNYILTDFML
+749 LNYLLTDFML

-764 KTNKKYYFDGFELD
+764 KNNKKYYFDGFELD
-778 KGMEHYQFTKEYIE
+778 KGVEHYQFTKEYIE
-792 RDQNVNDFV
+792 RGQNVNEFV

-811 WKNIAEDVSLLD
+811 WKNIAEDVSLSD
-823 ETKYKYLSLILNN
+823 ETKYNYLSLILNN

-916 SSVIKFYHPNLA
+916 SSVIKFYHPDLA
-928 DGIGNAHYT
+928 DGLGNAHYT
-937 TILNADVNVLNNRI
+937 TILNADVNFLNNRI
-951 WNDFEDYINRF
+951 WNDFEDYINHF
-962 VLGIDENVSEDI
+962 VLGREENVSEDI

-986 TNIELAIAVLDKE
+986 TNIELAISVLDKE
-999 KVSWDDLDECCENNV
+999 KVSWDELDECCKNNV
-1014 EKDKKKEIWNYLLDN
+1014 EKDKKKEIWNYLFDN
-1029 RRISYT
+1029 RRISCT
-1035 WKNFESYYNEFG
+1035 WKNFESYYIEFG
-1047 ITIELSGWFNQNCG
+1047 ITIELSDWFNENCS
-1061 DIVKSEKTDKINNEC
+1061 DVVKSEKTDKIDNEC
-1076 IKNIIINSEITV
+1076 IKNIIINPEITV
-1088 QTAEQVADN
+1088 QAVGQIVDN
-1097 YKCDEEIE
+1097 YNCDEEIE
-1105 FDVSKLPEDKIN
+1105 FNVSKLPEDKIYV
-1117 LLIRKHYIRYS
+1117 LIRKHYIRYS
-1128 VSKTEKIRN
+1128 LSNTEKIKSN
-1137 HARDSFGAYCKEY
+1137 AIDGFGIYCREY
-1150 IDDFVND
+1150 IDQFIND
-1157 LPSISLTESEIVML
+1157 LPSVSLNESEVVML
-1171 LNDTTIDKKYKPEI
+1171 LNDTTIDKHFKPEI
-1185 LKKISASSMTEKL
+1185 LKKISAGIMTKKL
-1198 AKTIANNQFN
+1198 AQTIASNQFDV
-1208 ADKVYVEC
+1208 DKVYVER
-1216 AWKILDNAGR
+1216 AWKFLDNTER
-1226 HMLLVHHLQV
+1226 HMLLVYHLQV
-1236 YSIAEISRLL
+1236 YSVAEISRLL
-1246 TELGGEWSKLS
+1246 MELGGEWSKLS
-1257 DNKSRHKEENSIDVN
+1257 DNKSRHKEEISIDVN
-1272 GHNEKL
+1272 GHNERL
-1278 LSQLQRKGFITSHP
+1278 LLQLQKKGFITSYQEKNDR
-1292 VKKVREKSFFE
+1292 KKRCFE

>member
-1 MQTIFP
+1 
-7 NAFGTAA
+7 
-14 MDSYMESQESYQS
+14 
-27 LFEDKAKY
+27 
-35 DAIMNALA
+35 
-43 GVIYREMREPV
+43 
-54 KKKQSIRCPERI
+54 
-66 KMKELNLKE
+66 MKELNLKE

-334 DTVFIEDLDRFDQP
+334 DTVFIEDLDRFNQP

-1257 DNKSRHKEENSIDVN
+1257 DNKSRHKEEISIDVN

>member
-1 MQTIFP
+1 
-7 NAFGTAA
+7 
-14 MDSYMESQESYQS
+14 
-27 LFEDKAKY
+27 
-35 DAIMNALA
+35 
-43 GVIYREMREPV
+43 
-54 KKKQSIRCPERI
+54 
-66 KMKELNLKE
+66 MKELNLKE
-75 KIQNLISEH
+75 KIQNLISGH

-222 WKMFFSLLMLTVVAS
+222 WKIFFSLLLLTVVALA
-237 VVYFEIN
+237 VYLEIN
-244 PNVLE
+244 PNVFE
-249 DFKNTVINNGAFFH
+249 VFKNTVINNGEIFH

-271 VFIVTIFVVLLL
+271 VFTVTIFGLLLL
-283 ITTVLKYVMSNFR
+283 ITTVIKYVMSNFR

-334 DTVFIEDLDRFDQP
+334 DTVFIEDLDRFNQP

-577 DFDLTKFDNIN
+577 DFDLTKFDDIN

-1171 LNDTTIDKKYKPEI
+1171 LNDTTINKKYKPGI

-1257 DNKSRHKEENSIDVN
+1257 DNKSRHKEEISIDVN

-1292 VKKVREKSFFE
+1292 VKKVRENSFFE